1 MKFIGQFIQNFIA
14 RFRSDVYLEN
24 IADGTVAND
33 KFLGLDSNNKIVK
46 ETVTSSSGDI
56 TDIAIRTD
64 SGSSNMATQTE
75 GSASFSILGG
85 VGTSVTNSGTTITVR
100 SEDGEIDHDS
110 LSNFVAA
117 EHVDWAGSSAG
128 TIHSTNIPTLN
139 QDTTG
144 NATTATNLVA
154 STSTAVQLGTIELGH
169 ASDTTLSRS
178 AGGTLA
184 VEGKN
189 VRTEDKNLFI
199 KQGSFASDSSGFAT
213 SDVIFFPMTGTAENT
228 SANGTAQ
235 PFLAPANGKLLQL
248 HIRSNKDHSPSSETQ
263 IFTLRNW
270 DDDEQFTSNNKT
282 ILAQKTVTGV
292 QKNAVLTIDFR
303 TGLDSTA
310 NADTNEFTVGETL
323 CIGMQNGFDTNTT
336 TKYYFTAVFEF
347 DFSSY

>member
-46 ETVTSSSGDI
+46 EVIS
-56 TDIAIRTD
+56 
-64 SGSSNMATQTE
+64 
-75 GSASFSILGG
+75 
-85 VGTSVTNSGTTITVR
+85 SGTTDLTSDVTGTLPIGNGGT
-100 SEDGEIDHDS
+100 GQTTAQTA
-110 LSNFVAA
+110 LNTLA
-117 EHVDWAGSSAG
+117 AG
-128 TIHSTNIPTLN
+128 TTSGRYLRGNGSNIVLSAIDSADIPTLN

-144 NATTATNLVA
+144 NAATATNLVA
-154 STSTAVQLGTIELGH
+154 STSTAVQLGTVELGH

-178 AGGTLA
+178 AAGTLA

-189 VRTEDKNLFI
+189 VRTEDKHLFI
-199 KQGSFASDSSGFAT
+199 KQGSFASGSSGFAT
-213 SDVIFFPMTGTAENT
+213 SDVIYFPMTGTAENT

-235 PFLAPANGKLLQL
+235 PFLAPVNGKLLQL
-248 HIRSNKDHSPSSETQ
+248 HVRSNKDHSPSSETQ
-263 IFTLRNW
+263 VFTLRNW
-270 DDDEQFTSNNKT
+270 DDDEQFTDGNKT

-310 NADTNEFTVGETL
+310 NADTNEFTAGETL
-323 CIGMQNGFDTNTT
+323 CIGMQNGFDTNVT